1 MTEYDISVVI
11 PAHNEE
17 GNLMPLFQRLN
28 KALSDFG
35 RSFQIIF
42 VNDGST
48 DGSEKIL
55 EEIQRNNS
63 NITVINLFKKMGKAI
78 ALEQGFELVKGKYV
92 VVIDSDL
99 QHDPEDIPQ
108 LVKKMD
114 EGFDV
119 VSGKRVNRQDEKQT
133 ILTSRLFNWLMRR
146 ITGLKFEDYFSGLK
160 CFRMNVIQYL
170 ALYGDLYRF
179 AAAFAHRNG
188 FKVTEI
194 PVTHR
199 PRFRG
204 VSKYNLLGRF
214 QRAVDDLIVVF
225 FSVTFSRE
233 RAYYLGMTGLL
244 LLSVGIAFV
253 FVAFLVCGIEE
264 SAFRHPYTATGA
276 VMIFIGL
283 QLAIFK
289 RIADNFFT
297 RHQEERLHRK
307 RNIKNIL
314 RCS

>member
-1 MTEYDISVVI
+1 MKEYDISVVI

-28 KALSDFG
+28 KALSEFG
-35 RSFQIIF
+35 RSFQIVF

-48 DGSEKIL
+48 DDSEKVL

-63 NITVINLFKKMGKAI
+63 NITVINFFKKMGKAL
-78 ALEQGFELVKGKYV
+78 ALEQGFELVKGQYV

-99 QHDPEDIPQ
+99 QHDPEDVPK

-119 VSGKRVNRQDEKQT
+119 VSGKRVNRQDEKRT
-133 ILTSRLFNWLMRR
+133 ILTSRLFNWLMRL

-188 FKVTEI
+188 FRVTEI
-194 PVTHR
+194 PVVHR

-204 VSKYNLLGRF
+204 ISKYNFLGRL
-214 QRAVDDLIVVF
+214 QRAIDDLIIVF

-233 RAYYLGMTGLL
+233 RAYYLGMMGLL
-244 LLSVGIAFV
+244 LLSAGVAFV
-253 FVAFLVCGIEE
+253 FMAFLIFGIQET
-264 SAFRHPYTATGA
+264 AFRHSYMTIGV

-283 QLAIFK
+283 ELAIFK
-289 RIADNFFT
+289 RIADNFFA

-314 RCS
+314 RCN